1 MNKNVRKRTL
11 SRQLFYL
18 AVILLP
24 LIQFAIFYIYVNFN
38 SFAMAFQLY
47 EPNVDTLGYTVSFA
61 GWENFEKA
69 IEILTENAYMITNSL
84 TMYAFGLLFGTTFS
98 IIFSYYIYKKYV
110 FSGVFRVMLFL
121 PQIISGLI
129 FAVLF
134 KFIVTDVYEQLGV
147 VLTGEKFVGLLDG
160 QDTRFG
166 TVIFFNLWISFGVSV
181 LMYSNSMSAI
191 DPSLVE
197 SAQLDG
203 ANTLQEFVWITLP
216 SIYPTL
222 VSFLVIGITGIFTNQ
237 NGLFDM
243 FGTNANTAATLGY
256 YLFMVVESADL
267 DTVPSFSQISAL
279 SLVLTFIM
287 VPITLVARNVL
298 NRVGPSVD

>member
-38 SFAMAFQLY
+38 SFTMAFQLY

-61 GWENFEKA
+61 GWANFEKA

-191 DPSLVE
+191 DPSIVE

>member
-1 MNKNVRKRTL
+1 
-11 SRQLFYL
+11 
-18 AVILLP
+18 
-24 LIQFAIFYIYVNFN
+24 
-38 SFAMAFQLY
+38 MAFQLY

-61 GWENFEKA
+61 GWANFEKA

-191 DPSLVE
+191 DPSIVE

-267 DTVPSFSQISAL
+267 DTIPSFSQISAL